1 MYTKQGDEW
10 VQEKIF
16 YPEEGGENS
25 FFGDEI
31 EVNENFIAIG
41 APEYRISGIPKGAVY
56 VFPKS
61 ATSVEAEK
69 GLNPT
74 EFVLEQNYPNPF
86 NPTTSIEYTVP
97 SSEYVTLKVYD
108 ILGNEVAELVNEQKQ
123 AGTYEVYFNAGN
135 LSSGFY
141 IYKLQ
146 AGKFSQVRK
155 MMLLK

>member
-1 MYTKQGDEW
+1 
-10 VQEKIF
+10 
-16 YPEEGGENS
+16 
-25 FFGDEI
+25 
-31 EVNENFIAIG
+31 
-41 APEYRISGIPKGAVY
+41 
-56 VFPKS
+56 
-61 ATSVEAEK
+61 
-69 GLNPT
+69 
-74 EFVLEQNYPNPF
+74 
-86 NPTTSIEYTVP
+86 SIEYTVP

-123 AGTYEVYFNAGN
+123 AGTYEVNFNAGN